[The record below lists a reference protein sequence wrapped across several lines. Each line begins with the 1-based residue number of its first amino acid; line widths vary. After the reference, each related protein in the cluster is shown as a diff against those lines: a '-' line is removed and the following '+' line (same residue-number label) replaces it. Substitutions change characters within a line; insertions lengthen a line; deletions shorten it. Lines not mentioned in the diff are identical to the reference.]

1 MKMNLGTIAEV
12 DLREVFSDEARDL
25 TPWLAKEENLIALG
39 EAVGIDLKLIQV
51 EADVGNFSADILAEE
66 DGSGR
71 KVIIENQLEVTNHD
85 HLGKVIT
92 YASGHD
98 AGVVIWIFKNIRE
111 EHRKAIQW
119 LNEHTDESLDFFAV
133 SIQLWKIDES
143 KPAPRFE
150 VIVRPNEWAKT
161 IKSKSYADVSDTKMK
176 QLTFWTRFKD
186 WVSNEDPTQKLQ
198 SPRPQHWY
206 NMSMGS
212 SEAHISMTINSR
224 ENLVGCEIYI
234 TENKPLF
241 EYLQSKKNE
250 IEKAI
255 GQSAEWVEASKACR
269 IKISKSD
276 FDLTNIEQS
285 TRYFEWLYK
294 KSMIFK
300 KVFGPM
306 ISEFTANQAA

>member
-1 MKMNLGTIAEV
+1 
-12 DLREVFSDEARDL
+12 
-25 TPWLAKEENLIALG
+25 
-39 EAVGIDLKLIQV
+39 
-51 EADVGNFSADILAEE
+51 
-66 DGSGR
+66 
-71 KVIIENQLEVTNHD
+71 
-85 HLGKVIT
+85 
-92 YASGHD
+92 
-98 AGVVIWIFKNIRE
+98 
-111 EHRKAIQW
+111 
-119 LNEHTDESLDFFAV
+119 
-133 SIQLWKIDES
+133 
-143 KPAPRFE
+143 
-150 VIVRPNEWAKT
+150 
-161 IKSKSYADVSDTKMK
+161 
-176 QLTFWTRFKD
+176 
-186 WVSNEDPTQKLQ
+186 
-198 SPRPQHWY
+198 
-206 NMSMGS
+206 
-212 SEAHISMTINSR
+212 MTINSR